1 MSTVVADPTR
11 QGPPPL
17 RPPGGG
23 RLSTASAVRTVVG
36 MELRQRLRSRG
47 WYVLLGV
54 FFLVVGAVTLGA
66 LGLRA
71 TTLNDLQS
79 QGMDPAAAEVQLRS
93 AGQWL
98 FDGVLLFVLTLSLL
112 VSPVLAANAISGDR
126 AGGTLAITQVTLLRT
141 GQLMAGKWI
150 AAWIASAAFLVAAL
164 PWLAVAAVVG
174 RVSPLFVLVGLLM
187 ILVEFGVI
195 TGIGVAVSAI
205 AGRTLFA
212 VVVTYLIVAA
222 LSIGTIVAFVLS
234 LQFLQTDVRANMPEH
249 DGMLSSDPLEGQD
262 VENMTQ
268 AEIDAAWAEWER
280 QNPDAYDGIADAC
293 VGPVGVQSVPD
304 PRRVGWLLA
313 ANPYAV
319 LADASPWDP
328 TGAAMQF
335 TPDTG
340 PLNMMSAALRLT
352 QQDPAETTECLDGQL
367 RRIDTTSVPDREG
380 TWPVWPLG
388 LAMQAALTGGLLWW
402 GHRRL
407 DTPAGRLPAGT
418 RVA

>member
-1 MSTVVADPTR
+1 MSTAVATPMNERRPAAPDPH
-11 QGPPPL
+11 
-17 RPPGGG
+17 G
-23 RLSTASAVRTVVG
+23 RLGAGQAVATVVG

-54 FFLVVGAVTLGA
+54 FFAIVGAVTLGA

-71 TTLNDLQS
+71 FTVADMQGA
-79 QGMDPAAAEVQLRS
+79 GMDPAAAEQQMRG

-98 FDGVLLFVLTLSLL
+98 FDGVLLFILTLSLL
-112 VSPVLAANAISGDR
+112 VSPALAANAISGDR
-126 AGGTLAITQVTLLRT
+126 AGGTLAITQVTLLKT
-141 GQLMAGKWI
+141 WHLMAGKWL

-205 AGRTLFA
+205 TGRTLFA
-212 VVVTYLIVAA
+212 VVVTYLLVAA
-222 LSIGTIVAFVLS
+222 LTIGTMVAFVLS
-234 LQFLQTDVRANMPEH
+234 LQFIQTSVRASDPEH
-249 DGMLSSDPLEGQD
+249 AYLAEGQPFTD
-262 VENMTQ
+262 EEAETMTP
-268 AEIDAAWAEWER
+268 EEMDAAWAEWEKAH
-280 QNPDAYDGIADAC
+280 PHIYDGIADAC
-293 VGPVGVQSVPD
+293 VGPVTARDVPD
-304 PRRVGWLLA
+304 PRRTGWLLA

-319 LADASPWDP
+319 LADATPWQGVEDA
-328 TGAAMQF
+328 GLFA
-335 TPDTG
+335 PDAG
-340 PLNMMSAALRLT
+340 PLNAMSVGLRLT
-352 QQDPAETTECLDGQL
+352 QRDPVATVECLDGEL
-367 RRIDTTSVPDREG
+367 RGIDMTQPADREG
-380 TWPVWPLG
+380 TWPMWPLG
-388 LAMQAALTGGLLWW
+388 LAIQGVITAGLLWW